1 MSCGRETKAGILD
14 PETERELEELIKRTL
29 RNTERLKKRAL
40 ERGVDLEAEARKR
53 GVPDLKTKMKIVGL
67 CEDYLKRY
75 DVE

>member
-1 MSCGRETKAGILD
+1 MSCGREAKPGILD
-14 PETERELEELIKRTL
+14 PETERELEELIKRTR

-53 GVPDLKTKMKIVGL
+53 GYPDMKTKMKIVGL

-75 DVE
+75 DTE